1 MLNLLGLYVHIDGR
15 LVMCGAG
22 DNVLCVSVTLLVETH
37 LQNLHRLLRLVRV
50 FRRLVLP
57 CVRDLILLIVR
68 RDALH
73 SLLSSL
79 LALRF
84 AHHQF
89 TLR

>member
-22 DNVLCVSVTLLVETH
+22 NNVLGVSVTLLVETH

-57 CVRDLILLIVR
+57 
-68 RDALH
+68 
-73 SLLSSL
+73 
-79 LALRF
+79 
-84 AHHQF
+84 
-89 TLR
+89 